1 MAVNQET
8 LETLGGIK
16 ESVDSIKAGNGA
28 AKDGVTDRE
37 ESLEKLVERLEQSL
51 TDEIKKIKN

>member
-37 ESLEKLVERLEQSL
+37 ESLEKLVER
-51 TDEIKKIKN
+51 NY